1 MQATTVGN
9 LEALRRVAV
18 CMIGHGRLVT
28 GIVRQMEEPFH
39 VDVFTDSNQ
48 ARCPKTRKSTSSS
61 NLWYGSHMLRSTTT
75 TQGVVALSSGES
87 EFYALVKETSAGL
100 GVVSILT
107 DLGVDISKNTKI
119 ARAILEVRVDA
130 SAGRGIVV
138 QRGAGRIRH
147 IATPTLWVQKP
158 HARWHS
164 QNHKNLWN
172 LEPRR
177 SWNQTP
183 GRRSNSKS
191 FGKMSLLH
199 S

>member
-1 MQATTVGN
+1 
-9 LEALRRVAV
+9 
-18 CMIGHGRLVT
+18 MIGHGRLVT
-28 GIVRQMEEPFH
+28 GIVRPMEEPFH

-119 ARAILEVRVDA
+119 AC
-130 SAGRGIVV
+130 
-138 QRGAGRIRH
+138 
-147 IATPTLWVQKP
+147 K
-158 HARWHS
+158 
-164 QNHKNLWN
+164 
-172 LEPRR
+172 
-177 SWNQTP
+177 
-183 GRRSNSKS
+183 SNIGSES
-191 FGKMSLLH
+191 
-199 S
+199 